1 MRVRKVPGTEPGTQR
16 SLKNVTYYFY
26 DGFSALC
33 GRCCWLS
40 KPRPPAPL
48 PLLPVT
54 PLGSPTPASLRSG
67 SVGPARGHTLSSPKL
82 VSVTPSLLLMTGVVW
97 GVLCGDT
104 REDSAGCFR
113 KGLPAPEKGTQAKY
127 VLLSASGR
135 VREET
140 LHSSSHLET
149 VRGKLRL
156 NLHREALPTW
166 DPPTHQQV
174 PHCLSHG
181 PLLLLQAPDL
191 LPQLPQL
198 LPCCNLGVDTEG
210 KT

>member
-82 VSVTPSLLLMTGVVW
+82 ISVTPSLLLMTGVVW
-97 GVLCGDT
+97 GVCVGT
-104 REDSAGCFR
+104 RER
-113 KGLPAPEKGTQAKY
+113 T
-127 VLLSASGR
+127 LLAASGK
-135 VREET
+135 V
-140 LHSSSHLET
+140 S
-149 VRGKLRL
+149 
-156 NLHREALPTW
+156 
-166 DPPTHQQV
+166 
-174 PHCLSHG
+174 
-181 PLLLLQAPDL
+181 LLLRKALKPNTSCC
-191 LPQLPQL
+191 LPLAESERRHCTL
-198 LPCCNLGVDTEG
+198 AATLKL
-210 KT
+210 